1 MHGQT
6 GILGQFALRYA
17 HYCRMNLISNGAI
30 RRTGGRFPCRSLPPP
45 TNETPSAHRPRL
57 KMIDTARD
65 QLQPLQ
71 TRPTPGRKRSV
82 SPLLRHALWRRVG
95 GRETQGTPRYL
106 VGAGAALARQTVA
119 RWFALQSLGKAAR
132 SCRRRVGWWSWVG
145 SVTCLYGRTVGRT
158 LKRCT
163 VGSGIA
169 PASGRCCSA
178 AASSGRAAS
187 ARATD
192 SR

>member
-1 MHGQT
+1 
-6 GILGQFALRYA
+6 
-17 HYCRMNLISNGAI
+17 MNLISNGAI

-71 TRPTPGRKRSV
+71 TRPTPGRKPSV

-119 RWFALQSLGKAAR
+119 HGDARWFALQSLGKA
-132 SCRRRVGWWSWVG
+132 G
-145 SVTCLYGRTVGRT
+145 SVTCRYGRTS
-158 LKRCT
+158 KRCT

-187 ARATD
+187 ARTGRPICA
-192 SR
+192 RCRLG